1 MLKISPYS
9 LDSHDSTR
17 LLEQHLVD
25 SPKVTSANL
34 TSVHQIL
41 STEVIFFLTQS
52 QSSGALNLA
61 VHQELLR
68 GRLVTCGRE
77 LEVEVCSLLTP
88 VGLTKADLE
97 AGPLV
102 LLHGRGERIRNHAS
116 TRRGKLE
123 TSRSWS
129 GAGRVS
135 VR

>member
-1 MLKISPYS
+1 MLKVSPYS

-25 SPKVTSANL
+25 SSKVTSANL
-34 TSVHQIL
+34 TSIHQIL
-41 STEVIFFLTQS
+41 STEVIFLLTQS
-52 QSSGALNLA
+52 QSSSALNLA

-77 LEVEVCSLLTP
+77 LEVEVCSLLTQ